1 MILIKASFVKEMNN
15 NRYLKMYKIVVTLLL
30 ITLGH
35 TVLAAG
41 AKRIITLST
50 ALTETVDALGYGPQI
65 VAVDVTSTYPVY
77 VSKLPKVS
85 KDRAIS
91 AEGIISFSPDLVL
104 APENMIS
111 KSLESQLKSAGI
123 KLVII
128 KQEYSAKGALTFIR
142 QVSLAVGNPAKGEQL
157 AKQTELNVKKAL
169 DGVKQNPK
177 SPKVLFLYA
186 RGTGVMMVAGK
197 DTSMDAIISIAGGKN
212 AANGFSKFKPYTTEA
227 LINANP
233 DIILM
238 FDFGYKSLGG
248 INSILKMPGV
258 MLTKAG
264 KNKKI
269 IEMDGDLLVNF
280 SVRLAGAISELNSK
294 W

>member
-1 MILIKASFVKEMNN
+1 MILISRPLQKNMKNN
-15 NRYLKMYKIVVTLLL
+15 NYTKIVSAICL
-30 ITLGH
+30 ISLMSFTFS
-35 TVLAAG
+35 AFAS
-41 AKRIITLST
+41 APKRIITLSGP
-50 ALTETVDALGYGPQI
+50 LTETVDALGFGAQI
-65 VAVDVTSTYPVY
+65 VAVDVTSIYPDY
-77 VSKLPKVS
+77 ISKIPKVS

-111 KSLESQLKSAGI
+111 KAIQYQLSAAGI
-123 KLVII
+123 KVVVI
-128 KQEYSAKGALTFIR
+128 KQEYSAKGALVFIR
-142 QVSLAVGNPAKGEQL
+142 QVAAALGNAPKGEELVKLTSTAVGQALE
-157 AKQTELNVKKAL
+157 TVKN
-169 DGVKQNPK
+169 NPK

-197 DTSMDAIISIAGGKN
+197 ETSLDAIIRLSGAKN
-212 AANGFSKFKPYTTEA
+212 AAQGFSKFKPYTTEA
-227 LINANP
+227 LVNANP

-258 MLTKAG
+258 SLTNAG
-264 KNKKI
+264 KNKRV
-269 IEMDGDLLVNF
+269 IEMDGELLTNF
-280 SVRLAGAISELNSK
+280 SVRLGQAISQLNAK

>member
-1 MILIKASFVKEMNN
+1 
-15 NRYLKMYKIVVTLLL
+15 MYKTVTTLLL
-30 ITLGH
+30 VMLGH
-35 TVLAAG
+35 LVSAG
-41 AKRIITLST
+41 TAKRIITLSG
-50 ALTETVDALGYGPQI
+50 ALTETVDALGYGAQI
-65 VAVDVTSTYPVY
+65 VAVDVTSIYPSY
-77 VSKLPKVS
+77 INKIPKVS

-111 KSLESQLKSAGI
+111 KSLEYQLKSTGI
-123 KLVII
+123 KVTII
-128 KQEYSAKGALTFIR
+128 KQEYTPKGALTFIR
-142 QVSLAVGNPAKGEQL
+142 QVALAVGNPAKGEQL
-157 AKQTELNVKKAL
+157 AKQTEAKVNQAIEVVKK
-169 DGVKQNPK
+169 NPK

-197 DTSMDAIISIAGGKN
+197 DTSMDAIIRTAGGKN
-212 AANGFSKFKPYTTEA
+212 AAQGFSKFKPYTTEA
-227 LINANP
+227 LVNANP

-258 MLTKAG
+258 MLTNAG

-269 IEMDGDLLVNF
+269 VEMDGDLLVNF
-280 SVRLAGAISELNSK
+280 SVRLAEAITELNSK

>member
-1 MILIKASFVKEMNN
+1 MNN

-30 ITLGH
+30 ITLGQ
-35 TVLAAG
+35 TVSAG
-41 AKRIITLST
+41 VAKRIITLST

-65 VAVDVTSTYPVY
+65 VAVDVTSAYPAY

-123 KLVII
+123 KLVVI
-128 KQEYSAKGALTFIR
+128 KQEYSARGALAFIR
-142 QVSLAVGNPAKGEQL
+142 QVSIAVGNPAKGEQL
-157 AKQTELNVKKAL
+157 AKQTELNVNKAL
-169 DGVKQNPK
+169 EGVKKNPK
-177 SPKVLFLYA
+177 LPKVLFLYA

-197 DTSMDAIISIAGGKN
+197 DTSMDAIIRIAGGKN

-248 INSILKMPGV
+248 INSILKMPGI
-258 MLTKAG
+258 MLTNAG

-269 IEMDGDLLVNF
+269 VEMDGDLLVNF

>member
-1 MILIKASFVKEMNN
+1 MKN
-15 NRYLKMYKIVVTLLL
+15 NRYLKMHKILVTVLL
-30 ITLGH
+30 IMLGH
-35 TVLAAG
+35 SVSASV
-41 AKRIITLST
+41 AKRIITLSS
-50 ALTETVDALGYGPQI
+50 ALTETVDALGHGTQI
-65 VAVDVTSTYPVY
+65 VAVDVTSMYPAY
-77 VSKLPKVS
+77 ISKLPKVS

-123 KLVII
+123 RLVII
-128 KQEYSAKGALTFIR
+128 KQEYSPKGALTFIR
-142 QVSLAVGNPAKGEQL
+142 QVSQAVGNPTKGEQL
-157 AKQTELNVKKAL
+157 MRQTELKVTKALEGVKK
-169 DGVKQNPK
+169 NPK

-186 RGTGVMMVAGK
+186 RGTGIMMVAGK
-197 DTSMDAIISIAGGKN
+197 DTSIDAIIRTAGGKN
-212 AANGFSKFKPYTTEA
+212 AATGFSKFKPYSTES

-258 MLTKAG
+258 MLTNAG

-269 IEMDGDLLVNF
+269 VEMDGDLLVNF
-280 SVRLAGAISELNSK
+280 SVRLAEAISELNSK

>member
-1 MILIKASFVKEMNN
+1 MN
-15 NRYLKMYKIVVTLLL
+15 YKHFKMQKIVVILLT
-30 ITLGH
+30 IMFGQAVSTS
-35 TVLAAG
+35 AQ
-41 AKRIITLST
+41 KRIITLSG

-65 VAVDVTSTYPVY
+65 VSVDVTSTYPAY
-77 VSKLPKVS
+77 INKLPKVS

-104 APENMIS
+104 APENAIS
-111 KSLESQLKSAGI
+111 KSLEYQLKSAGI
-123 KLVII
+123 KVVII
-128 KQEYSAKGALTFIR
+128 KQEFSAKGAPIFIK
-142 QVSLAVGNPAKGEQL
+142 QVASALGNPAKGEQL
-157 AKQTELNVKKAL
+157 AKQTAVSINKAL
-169 DGVKQNPK
+169 EAVKRNPK

-197 DTSMDAIISIAGGKN
+197 DTSMDAIIKLAGGKN
-212 AANGFSKFKPYTTEA
+212 AAQGFSKFKPYTTEA
-227 LINANP
+227 LVSANP

-258 MLTKAG
+258 MLTNAG

-269 IEMDGDLLVNF
+269 VEMNGELLINF
-280 SVRLAGAISELNSK
+280 SVRLGEAISELNSK

>member
-30 ITLGH
+30 ITLGQ
-35 TVLAAG
+35 TVSAG
-41 AKRIITLST
+41 VAKRIITLST

-65 VAVDVTSTYPVY
+65 VAVDVTSAYPAY

-123 KLVII
+123 KLVVI
-128 KQEYSAKGALTFIR
+128 KQEYSARGALAFIR
-142 QVSLAVGNPAKGEQL
+142 QVSIAVGNPAKGEQL
-157 AKQTELNVKKAL
+157 AKQTELNVNKAL
-169 DGVKQNPK
+169 EGVKKNPK
-177 SPKVLFLYA
+177 LPKVLFLYA

-197 DTSMDAIISIAGGKN
+197 DTSMDAIIRIAGGKN

-248 INSILKMPGV
+248 INSILKMPGI
-258 MLTKAG
+258 MLTNAG

-269 IEMDGDLLVNF
+269 VEMDGDLLVNF